1 MRLIQNGGEPFYFR
15 GGPVG
20 CLLVHGFTGAAKEML
35 DLGKHLAG
43 QGHTVHGVRLFGHAT
58 RVEEMPRSRWQD
70 WLASV
75 EDGYHLLSSQCDQ
88 IVVMGLSMGGMLS
101 LTLASRLPVSGVV
114 AMSTPFALPPD
125 PRLRFVRLFSL
136 FVKRIEKGES
146 DWLDPDAG
154 TDHLDYP
161 YYPTRSIAE
170 LRDLADEMRTGL
182 SRMTAPVLIIHS
194 KTDVSVP
201 PHNAE
206 SFLSTIGS
214 KNISLEWIECSG
226 HVITRDIDRQRVF
239 ELASGFVQKVT
250 GAKA

>member
-1 MRLIQNGGEPFYFR
+1 MKLIQEGGQPFYFQ

-20 CLLVHGFTGAAKEML
+20 CLLVHGFTGAPKEML
-35 DLGKHLAG
+35 DLGKHLAD
-43 QGHTVHGVRLFGHAT
+43 QGHTAHGVRLFGHAT

-75 EDGYHLLSSQCDQ
+75 EDGYHLLNRQCDQ

-101 LTLASRLPVSGVV
+101 LTFASRFPVSGVV
-114 AMSTPFALPPD
+114 AMSTPFSLPPD

-146 DWLDPDAG
+146 DWLDPEAES
-154 TDHLDYP
+154 DHVDYP

-170 LRDLADEMRTGL
+170 LRDLAAEMQAGL
-182 SRMTAPVLIIHS
+182 SRVTAPVLIIHS

-206 SFLSTIGS
+206 RFVSSIGS
-214 KNISLEWIECSG
+214 KDVSLEWIERSG
-226 HVITRDIDRQRVF
+226 HVITRDIARQRVF
-239 ELASGFVQKVT
+239 EMASGFVQKVT
-250 GAKA
+250 GAKV